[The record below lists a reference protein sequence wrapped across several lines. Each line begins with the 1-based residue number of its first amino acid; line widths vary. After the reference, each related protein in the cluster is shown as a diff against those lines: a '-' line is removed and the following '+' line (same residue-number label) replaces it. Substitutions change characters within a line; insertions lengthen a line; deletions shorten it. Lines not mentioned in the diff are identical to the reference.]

1 MEAEA
6 SGARSDPVAF
16 RFRVASEN
24 SQTSS
29 DLSNARL
36 VCARQ
41 PRYRGVR
48 NAAAP
53 GEGIMSNQRQLFDRR
68 ELLRSSAA
76 LLGSSLLVSDAVER
90 YPKDVNTNSRPSDLK
105 ITDLRVAIVVK
116 PGPSP
121 CPLIRIDTNQGVS
134 GLGEVRDGASP
145 TYALFLKSRLL
156 GENPLQID
164 KLFRKIKQFGGHARQ
179 GGGVC
184 AVEMALWDIAGKV
197 YNVPVYAMLGGKFRD
212 KIRLYA
218 DTEESRDPKIYAQ
231 RMKERKE
238 GMSLTWLKMDLGIEM
253 VADTPGTVTN
263 PTDINQWEAHQLP
276 HPLLG
281 MEVTDKGIAMLEQY
295 VAAVR
300 DAVGIEIPLSMD
312 HLGHLGVKSIIRLG
326 KAYEKYNLSWME
338 DVVPWNFTELLKQI
352 SNESPTPILTG
363 EDIYLKEPFRVLCEN
378 YAVSKIHP
386 DLATSGGILETHK
399 IGDMA
404 EDYGVP
410 MAMHFAGTPVCCM
423 ANVHCAAA
431 TQNFLALE
439 HHSLDVPWWS
449 SLVQEG
455 VNKSI
460 VQRGFIDVPDRPG
473 LGVTLN
479 EDVVRQHLAPGT
491 GYFEPTPQ
499 WDNERSW
506 DRLWS

>member
-1 MEAEA
+1 MREK
-6 SGARSDPVAF
+6 SGSGF
-16 RFRVASEN
+16 E
-24 SQTSS
+24 
-29 DLSNARL
+29 
-36 VCARQ
+36 
-41 PRYRGVR
+41 
-48 NAAAP
+48 
-53 GEGIMSNQRQLFDRR
+53 RR
-68 ELLRSSAA
+68 EVLKASALA
-76 LLGSSLLVSDAVER
+76 LGGALFAKEPLEA
-90 YPKDVNTNSRPSDLK
+90 YPKGVNTNSSPSALR
-105 ITDLRVAIVVK
+105 ITDLRVATVVK

-121 CPLIRIDTNQGVS
+121 CPIIRIDTNQGVY

-145 TYALFLKSRLL
+145 TYALFLKSRIV
-156 GENPLQID
+156 GENPLQLD
-164 KLFRKIKQFGGHARQ
+164 KIFRKIKQFGGHARQ
-179 GGGVC
+179 GGGVS
-184 AVEMALWDIAGKV
+184 AIEMALWDIAGKV
-197 YNVPVYAMLGGKFRD
+197 YNAPVYAMVGGGKFRD
-212 KIRLYA
+212 KIRIYA
-218 DTEESRDPKIYAQ
+218 DTTESNDPKIYAQ

-238 GMSLTWLKMDLGIEM
+238 QMGITWLKMDLGIEM

-263 PTDINQWEAHQLP
+263 PTDIEQWKPNQLP

-300 DAVGIEIPLSMD
+300 DAVGMEIPLAMD

-338 DVVPWNFTELLKQI
+338 DVIPWTYTDLLKQI
-352 SNESPTPILTG
+352 SEQSPTPILTG
-363 EDIYLKEPFRVLCEN
+363 EDIYLKEPFQLLCEKN
-378 YAVSKIHP
+378 AVGKIQP

-404 EDYGVP
+404 EEYGVP
-410 MAMHFAGTPVCCM
+410 MVMHFAGTPVSCM

-439 HHSLDVPWWS
+439 NHSLDVAWWS
-449 SLVQEG
+449 SLVEEG
-455 VNKSI
+455 VKTAI
-460 VQRGFIDVPDRPG
+460 VNHGWIEVPDRPG

-479 EDVVRQHLAPGT
+479 EEMVRQHLAPGT

-499 WDNERSW
+499 WDQERSW